1 MTVFNA
7 NNTAHL
13 DDNAPLFMGQA
24 LGIHDTLN
32 MRHPFY
38 DELFKLQK
46 SIDWS
51 EDEIDLSQSRLD
63 FEMVDRSISDIMIK
77 NLAFQAELDSAAC
90 RATGSLIA
98 PFCTNSE
105 LMRCA
110 TKIQEIEYLHA
121 TTYIE
126 IVRNCL
132 SNPMDFYDEVYKN
145 EKVISR
151 AKKVVSVFDEIE
163 KLGAKVIL
171 GHKIEESVIRKSI
184 IKYFA
189 ALYALERIEFM
200 ASFAATFAIAERGY
214 FLAIAALV
222 QKIATDELQIHVEF
236 DKYTIKQLKLDWPEE
251 FEQVKKEVVLII
263 DEVVLSEYEWA
274 NYLFQ
279 EGRQV
284 VGLTEQLIK
293 RWVEF
298 NAQEVYDDF
307 DIELPFERILES
319 PLPWM
324 NQWLDINASQN
335 ANQEAD
341 ANNYQLNS
349 YIDDLNDEIVLL

>member
-1 MTVFNA
+1 MTVFNG
-7 NNTAHL
+7 NNTSYL
-13 DDNAPLFMGQA
+13 EDDSPLFLGQA

-32 MRHPFY
+32 MKHPYY
-38 DELFKLQK
+38 DELYKLQK

-63 FEMVDRSISDIMIK
+63 FELVDKSISDIMIK

-90 RATGSLIA
+90 RATGNLIA

-132 SNPMDFYDEVYKN
+132 SNPSDFYNEVYKN
-145 EKVISR
+145 EQVLKR
-151 AKKVVSVFDEIE
+151 AKKVVEVFDEFE
-163 KLGAKVIL
+163 KLGSKYIL
-171 GHKIEESVIRKSI
+171 GHKLDESYIRKMI

-200 ASFAATFAIAERGY
+200 ASFAATFAIAQRGY

-236 DKYTIKQLKLDWPEE
+236 DKYTVNTLAKVWPVE
-251 FEQVKKEVVLII
+251 FEETKKEVSQII
-263 DEVVLSEYEWA
+263 DDVVLSEYEWS
-274 NYLFQ
+274 NYLFS

-284 VGLTEQLIK
+284 VGLTEQLVK
-293 RWVEF
+293 DWVDY
-298 NAQEVYDDF
+298 NAQEVYKSF
-307 DIELPFERILES
+307 GIPHKEITES

-324 NQWLDINASQN
+324 KNWLNINASQN

-341 ANNYQLNS
+341 NNNYQLNS
-349 YIDDLNDEIVLL
+349 YIDDLDEEIELL